1 MFDIHAGIGLFDFR
15 HASQNTDLLMQTK
28 ISVRM
33 GDFIFYVA
41 KWDKESDRYNYLL
54 RNKKKMFFFHIQSC
68 HDMLKFGHQNRCNQK
83 QFCQFWSLLTYR
95 LTSSDLNWSNST
107 NYHRVANLSTRTYH
121 VQWSGSVP
129 RQKKPQTSNQDSQ
142 RKRNSSSQFLQGRM

>member
-28 ISVRM
+28 ISVRV

-54 RNKKKMFFFHIQSC
+54 RNKTKKKVF
-68 HDMLKFGHQNRCNQK
+68 
-83 QFCQFWSLLTYR
+83 
-95 LTSSDLNWSNST
+95 
-107 NYHRVANLSTRTYH
+107 LSYTKL
-121 VQWSGSVP
+121 P
-129 RQKKPQTSNQDSQ
+129 RHA
-142 RKRNSSSQFLQGRM
+142 